1 MKKHFYSSGFT
12 LIELLIVVAIIAILA
27 AIAVPNFLEAQTRA
41 KISRVKN
48 DFRTLDVSLSAYRVD
63 NSKYP
68 YPQGGIEGVPKN
80 FITSVTELTTP
91 VAYITSVRLSSPFQ
105 DKNWGESVWHLGMST
120 LPFQYT
126 CYEGWWAN
134 VCFAPATP
142 RVSGWLLQ
150 CYGPSRM
157 PTFPEWKISADEPNV
172 PITNVVPFRGWNQ
185 IYDSTNGTTSSGELV
200 RIGGMIQGAPQ

>member
-1 MKKHFYSSGFT
+1 MKNHSLIGFT

-41 KISRVKN
+41 KIARVKN

-68 YPQGGIEGVPKN
+68 YPRGGIEGVPKN
-80 FITSVTELTTP
+80 FLTSVTELTTP
-91 VAYITSVRLSSPFQ
+91 IAYITSVFLTSPFQ

-134 VCFAPATP
+134 VCFAASTP

-157 PTFPEWKISADEPNV
+157 PTLPEWQFSSLPSGQSIVE
-172 PITNVVPFRGWNQ
+172 IVPFHGWAQ
-185 IYDSTNGTTSSGELV
+185 IYDATNGTTSSGELI
-200 RIGGMIQGAPQ
+200 RIGGMMQGAPQ